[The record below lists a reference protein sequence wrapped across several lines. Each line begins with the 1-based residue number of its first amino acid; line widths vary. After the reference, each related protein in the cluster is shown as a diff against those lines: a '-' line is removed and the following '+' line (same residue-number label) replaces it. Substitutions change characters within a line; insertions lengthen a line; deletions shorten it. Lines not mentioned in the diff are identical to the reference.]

1 MADVPAGPPA
11 QAPGMRRLLL
21 LIGSVIFAETM
32 FYAVITP
39 LLPHLAAEYHLSKGQ
54 AGILA
59 GAYPAGT
66 VAAAIPT
73 GWLAARVGV
82 RPTVLFGLG
91 LIAASSIAFAFA
103 GTAVL
108 LDAARLAQ
116 GVGGAAAWSGG
127 FGWLVRVAPV
137 ERRGATIGAVMGV
150 AVAGVVFG
158 PVLGAVA
165 SGLGDEPVFCVVAA
179 LNLGLFGWAFA
190 TWAPAP
196 AGRADLKALGEAA
209 FRERRVG
216 AGMWLISIPGL
227 VFGTVGVLAPLRLD
241 ALGAGAAGVAVVFL
255 VASGVEAVTSPLAG
269 RLSDRRGRLL
279 PSLVGLAGGAFAL
292 VLLPW
297 PASAWLI
304 GALVVINSALVGF
317 LWAPASALIAD
328 GAESL
333 DIEPGFAYA
342 LTNLAWSLGQVAG
355 AAGSARLAEAT
366 RDAVP
371 YVALAVIC
379 ASTFV
384 LLARRATGL
393 RWRPLPRSE
402 TRT

>member
-1 MADVPAGPPA
+1 MTSVPAGQPA
-11 QAPGMRRLLL
+11 PAMRRLLAL
-21 LIGSVIFAETM
+21 VGAVIFVETM

-39 LLPHLAAEYHLSKGQ
+39 LLPHLAAEYDLSKGQ

-73 GWLAARVGV
+73 GWMAARVGV
-82 RPTVLFGLG
+82 RRTVLFGLG
-91 LIAASSIAFAFA
+91 LLAASSVAFAFA
-103 GTAVL
+103 GSVVL
-108 LDAARLAQ
+108 LDAARFAQ

-165 SGLGDEPVFCVVAA
+165 TALGDAPVFCAVAA
-179 LNLGLFGWAFA
+179 VNLGLFAWAAA

-196 AGRADLKALGEAA
+196 AGRADLGALAEAA

-216 AGMWLISIPGL
+216 AGMWLIAIPGL

-279 PSLVGLAGGAFAL
+279 PSLIGLAGAAVAL
-292 VLLPW
+292 LILPW
-297 PASAWLI
+297 PGSVWLVGAVVVLNAS
-304 GALVVINSALVGF
+304 VVGF

-371 YVALAVIC
+371 YVTLAVVC
-379 ASTFV
+379 GATFV
-384 LLARRATGL
+384 VLARRASGL
-393 RWRPLPRSE
+393 RWRRLPPSA